1 MKVGT
6 KFRAIRRSNGEPL
19 LSGITRPHG
28 LTLKCTDYEPV
39 DERGGLITC
48 KEKTPAGKFIQV
60 FERFYDLRIMEKD
73 NECN

>member
-19 LSGITRPHG
+19 LSGITRPYG
-28 LTLKCTDYEPV
+28 LTLTCKGYEPV

-48 KEKTPAGKFIQV
+48 EQKTPAGKNIRV
-60 FERFYDLRIMEKD
+60 FERFFDLRIIPGERL
-73 NECN
+73 